1 MVEEGGGTGFLG
13 LGLLAPA
20 NPFGKSESEVMGST
34 GMLASKSFTLNFL
47 PPDCLLASSSS
58 SSPEFEVVDAVV
70 VVVVEGLEHSSYFDL
85 KIPLDKLVMKNQI
98 PSGCCGRRFELG
110 DKL

>member
-47 PPDCLLASSSS
+47 PPDCLLASSASSS
-58 SSPEFEVVDAVV
+58 SSPDFEVVDAVV
-70 VVVVEGLEHSSYFDL
+70 VVVVEGLEHL
-85 KIPLDKLVMKNQI
+85 
-98 PSGCCGRRFELG
+98 R
-110 DKL
+110 

>member
-1 MVEEGGGTGFLG
+1 MG

-58 SSPEFEVVDAVV
+58 SSSSSLPDFEVVDAVV
-70 VVVVEGLEHSSYFDL
+70 VVVVEGLEHL
-85 KIPLDKLVMKNQI
+85 
-98 PSGCCGRRFELG
+98 
-110 DKL
+110 

>member
-34 GMLASKSFTLNFL
+34 GMLASKSFTLSFL
-47 PPDCLLASSSS
+47 PPDCLLASSSAS
-58 SSPEFEVVDAVV
+58 SSPSPEFEVVDAVV

-85 KIPLDKLVMKNQI
+85 KIPLDKRV
-98 PSGCCGRRFELG
+98 SFV
-110 DKL
+110 

>member
-47 PPDCLLASSSS
+47 PPDCLLASSSAS
-58 SSPEFEVVDAVV
+58 SSSWPEFEVVDAVV
-70 VVVVEGLEHSSYFDL
+70 VVVVEGLEHLLYFHD
-85 KIPLDKLVMKNQI
+85 I
-98 PSGCCGRRFELG
+98 
-110 DKL
+110 